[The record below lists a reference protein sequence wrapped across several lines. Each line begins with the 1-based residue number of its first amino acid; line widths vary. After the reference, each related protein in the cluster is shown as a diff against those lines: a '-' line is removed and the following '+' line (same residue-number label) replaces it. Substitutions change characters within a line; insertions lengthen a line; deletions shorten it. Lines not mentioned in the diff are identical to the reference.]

1 MTQPSSASPLGS
13 SAGPRRLQVSING
26 QLVPR
31 EEARVSV
38 WDSGFQSGDAVY
50 EGLRVYGGAVF
61 RLDEHVDRLFRCAR
75 SIGIDIPLP
84 KSEVA
89 DSIRGTVRANGLTDN
104 AHVRIT
110 VTRGAK
116 PVTGMN
122 PDLATAGE
130 PTIVVIAE
138 PKPPSFP
145 KSGISL
151 VTASIRRSPAAC
163 LDPKLHTCNQLG
175 QILAK
180 MEANVARAD
189 EALMLDVNGFVAET
203 NSANIFAIMGSELAT
218 PTRDACMPGLT
229 RAMVLEMAPSVGLSV
244 SERNISQADLYGADE
259 VFISGT
265 VCEIVPVILI
275 DGRRIG
281 SGKPG
286 PVTTRLLDEYLVV
299 AHGAGVPADDA
310 APQAPAPIPE

>member
-1 MTQPSSASPLGS
+1 MTHPSIASPLGA
-13 SAGPRRLQVSING
+13 SAGTPDLRVSING
-26 QLVPR
+26 KLVPR
-31 EEARVSV
+31 DEARVSV

-50 EGLRVYGGAVF
+50 EGLRVYGGRVF
-61 RLDEHVDRLFRCAR
+61 RLYEHVDRLFRCAH
-75 SIGIDIPLP
+75 SIGIDIPYA
-84 KSEVA
+84 KREVA
-89 DSIRGTVRANGLTDN
+89 DRIRETVRANGLTDD

-116 PVTGMN
+116 LITGMN
-122 PDLATAGE
+122 PRLARAGE

-151 VTASIRRSPAAC
+151 VTASIRRSPAEC

-180 MEANVARAD
+180 MEANLAGAD
-189 EALMLDVNGFVAET
+189 EALMLDVKGFVAET
-203 NSANIFAIMGSELAT
+203 NSANIFAVMGSRIT
-218 PTRDACMPGLT
+218 TSTRDACMPGLT
-229 RAMVLEMAPSVGLSV
+229 RAMVLEMAPSVGLSAH
-244 SERNISQADLYGADE
+244 EGNLSQADLYGADE

-265 VCEIVPVILI
+265 VCEIVPVIAI

-281 SGKPG
+281 QGQPG
-286 PVTTRLLDEYLVV
+286 PVARRLLEAYLEV
-299 AHGAGVPADDA
+299 ARRDGVPVDDVGA
-310 APQAPAPIPE
+310 QGASPPQA